1 MNRIYLKDVYYRP
14 NKKIKEYKDIF
25 LETDIGILKIFPA
38 ALNLE
43 VINELHTLDRLYE
56 LDSFKTKY
64 SELWIE
70 EVRRTYDSDI
80 YLLVSD
86 KFLVVIEY
94 TLNSNFED
102 STQEFRIID
111 NIKSSNKSEL
121 DTFNELEIIQLTCP

>member
-1 MNRIYLKDVYYRP
+1 MNRIYLKDVYYRQ